1 VKGVLTNDGKSVFN
15 MQEVNLVDDGKH
27 VIVIL
32 VKRIT
37 VEQKGGSEERIEDNG
52 FQEVDVAM
60 GKTVFKSVIG
70 MVWSGLVWGSDQTRP
85 SHFGPRILQT
95 G

>member
-60 GKTVFKSVIG
+60 GKTVFKWWAHEHIPILW
-70 MVWSGLVWGSDQTRP
+70 VWKVSGTGS
-85 SHFGPRILQT
+85 GRITSTL
-95 G
+95 